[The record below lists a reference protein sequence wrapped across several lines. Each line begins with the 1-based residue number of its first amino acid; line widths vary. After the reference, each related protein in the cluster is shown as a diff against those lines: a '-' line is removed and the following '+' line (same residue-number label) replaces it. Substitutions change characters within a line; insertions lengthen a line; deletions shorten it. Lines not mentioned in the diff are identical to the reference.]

1 VSEPEPNPVNGDSA
15 AASAGATP
23 PQPATS
29 PSATAAEHV
38 ESPKLVPGDGAEAP
52 TDAASSDAGPTE
64 TARET
69 TTADTPRPTGE
80 MIIMAPY
87 QRDQSRSTDAGE
99 TGSDD
104 NAARVSGLF
113 GKRRLAAIAAV
124 LALAAVSGAV
134 GGALMMAGLGQFQT
148 LSGGST
154 EHAALQSRATED
166 GIARLDADLTA
177 LKKTAAAQS
186 ARLSDRID
194 KVEKA
199 EAEPAAKLAKLSE
212 LVEKL
217 HAAPMPVPGPVA
229 SVPSREAT
237 TGSIQPPP
245 AAPAKPEIARLPT
258 VEGWV
263 LRDVANGSAIIEG
276 RQGLYEVFAGDPIP
290 GLGRVEAIRRQDG
303 RWVVVTSKGLIV
315 AR

>member
-1 VSEPEPNPVNGDSA
+1 MKVTKWSTFHGELAVSEQPSDPVNADT
-15 AASAGATP
+15 SAGSSGPGPTTAGSAEATP
-23 PQPATS
+23 PQAV
-29 PSATAAEHV
+29 SASEHV
-38 ESPKLVPGDGAEAP
+38 DSPRLVPGDGTEAETIKAA
-52 TDAASSDAGPTE
+52 DA
-64 TARET
+64 
-69 TTADTPRPTGE
+69 PRPTGE

-87 QRDQSRSTDAGE
+87 HHDQSRSTDGAE
-99 TGSDD
+99 ASSDD
-104 NAARVSGLF
+104 SAKSSTLF

-134 GGALMMAGLGQFQT
+134 GGALMMAGLGQFKG
-148 LSGGST
+148 LFGGNG
-154 EHAALQSRATED
+154 EYAALQARATED
-166 GIARLDADLTA
+166 AVARLDADLAA

-186 ARLSDRID
+186 TKLD
-194 KVEKA
+194 KIEKA
-199 EAEPAAKLAKLSE
+199 EVEPAAKLAKLSE
-212 LVEKL
+212 MVEKL

-229 SVPSREAT
+229 SIPSKEAT
-237 TGSIQPPP
+237 TGSIQPPQ
-245 AAPAKPEIARLPT
+245 ATPAKPEIARLPT

-290 GLGRVEAIRRQDG
+290 GLGRVDAIRRQDG

>member
-15 AASAGATP
+15 AAPAGATP

-29 PSATAAEHV
+29 PSASAAEHV
-38 ESPKLVPGDGAEAP
+38 EAPKLAPGDGAEAP
-52 TDAASSDAGPTE
+52 TGAASSDAEPTE

-69 TTADTPRPTGE
+69 TTADAPRPTGE

-99 TGSDD
+99 TASDD
-104 NAARVSGLF
+104 NARVSGLF
-113 GKRRLAAIAAV
+113 GKRRLVAIAAV

-148 LSGGST
+148 LSGGSN

-186 ARLSDRID
+186 TRLSDRLD

-212 LVEKL
+212 LMEKL

-290 GLGRVEAIRRQDG
+290 GLGRVDAIRRQDG